1 MDFVILKFKILLYII
16 NLYYFHIYYLS
27 LIITIKINI
36 DINIYI
42 FVKQQA
48 RAPIMQ
54 NSFLLK
60 TKSIPH
66 HKMIKQM
73 CDINTNAQLK
83 G

>member
-42 FVKQQA
+42 F
-48 RAPIMQ
+48 
-54 NSFLLK
+54 LK
-60 TKSIPH
+60 ALYDKYLSTYIAH
-66 HKMIKQM
+66 LVLITF
-73 CDINTNAQLK
+73 C
-83 G
+83 